1 MGGEGAF
8 DGGSCRRRQ
17 RAIPPEERRK
27 HQTEDEV
34 GPKGYEGEESSQ

>member
-1 MGGEGAF
+1 MHLMVGLVADDNG
-8 DGGSCRRRQ
+8 
-17 RAIPPEERRK
+17 AIPPEERRK